1 MSKFLDGACRYN
13 RTFAKDR
20 LTIPEMAFFEKGP
33 ESLETVRENLKLK
46 RALKRAV
53 EREFAPQSLID
64 SIRDRIR
71 G

>member
-20 LTIPEMAFFEKGP
+20 VTIHEMPFFEKGP
-33 ESLETVRENLKLK
+33 ESLETVRENLMLK
-46 RALKRAV
+46 KALKRAV
-53 EREFAPQSLID
+53 ERDIAPPSLID